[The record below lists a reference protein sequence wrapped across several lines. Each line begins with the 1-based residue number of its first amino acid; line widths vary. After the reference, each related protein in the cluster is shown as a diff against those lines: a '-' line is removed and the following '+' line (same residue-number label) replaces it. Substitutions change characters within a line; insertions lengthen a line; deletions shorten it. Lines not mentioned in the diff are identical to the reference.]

1 MEVQIKDRQA
11 VEATVEVSLTAAEVD
26 AAYDSVLKDLAGQV
40 RIPGFRPG
48 KVPPAILIK
57 RVGEEAI
64 DKEVR
69 DVLMEKNT
77 RQALAQVELEPLDFH
92 FHGDTPKR
100 GEPFTYSIHADL
112 VPEFSLPALD
122 EIILDTVATPI
133 SDEEVNATV
142 ERMRR
147 ENSILVPVDRPAQPT
162 DVVLIETV
170 SADADSEEP
179 GSTMP
184 IELDTASPQLAE
196 QLLGVQ
202 AGDEVE
208 LVFTDQ
214 TAGSG
219 EDEGEDEDLE
229 LLEDLADA
237 AGLGE
242 LADALA
248 DAEEAEE
255 AEEAAA
261 ADEAGAAEAA
271 GGEGPAGA
279 EAAAAPEPTRVKV
292 RIIDVKERDLPAAD
306 EDFAKTLGLES
317 WDEALD
323 LIRTTLQ
330 EQSDAAAFEDQ
341 KAELIEKLLV
351 DNDFP
356 VPPSMVGQRQRF
368 LLSRL
373 EEDLTRRNISVASYV
388 QNLEEKGQREEFEQD
403 MLNSAAAS
411 VRRDLVL
418 ERLMIERQTT
428 LTNDEFNEVLEE
440 MAAREGMTVRAL
452 RREQGEEWLANL
464 RFVLARDK
472 ALEEAVRERVAAAA
486 VAAIE

>member
-77 RQALAQVELEPLDFH
+77 RAALARVELEPLDFH

-122 EIILDTVATPI
+122 EIILDTVAAPI

-202 AGDEVE
+202 VGDEVE

-214 TAGSG
+214 TAGSD

-248 DAEEAEE
+248 DAEEAAEAAEAEE

-261 ADEAGAAEAA
+261 ADEAG
-271 GGEGPAGA
+271 GEGPAGA
-279 EAAAAPEPTRVKV
+279 EAATPEPTRIKV
-292 RIIDVKERDLPAAD
+292 RIIDVKERDLPDAD

-317 WDEALD
+317 WDETLD

-356 VPPSMVGQRQRF
+356 VPPGMVGQRRRF

-373 EEDLTRRNISVASYV
+373 EEDLTRRNISVASYL
-388 QNLEEKGQREEFEQD
+388 QNLEEKGQLEEFEQD

-428 LTNDEFNEVLEE
+428 LTNDEFNEALEE
-440 MAAREGMTVRAL
+440 MAAREGITVRAL

-472 ALEEAVRERVAAAA
+472 ALAEAVRERVAAAA

>member
-48 KVPPAILIK
+48 KVPPAILIR

-77 RQALAQVELEPLDFH
+77 RAALARVELEPLDFH
-92 FHGDTPKR
+92 FHGGTPKR

-122 EIILDTVATPI
+122 EIILDTVAAPI

-202 AGDEVE
+202 VGDEVE

-214 TAGSG
+214 TAGSD

-248 DAEEAEE
+248 DAEEVAEAAE

-261 ADEAGAAEAA
+261 ADEAG
-271 GGEGPAGA
+271 GEGPAGA
-279 EAAAAPEPTRVKV
+279 EAATPEPTRIKV
-292 RIIDVKERDLPAAD
+292 RIIDVKERDLPDAD

-356 VPPSMVGQRQRF
+356 VPPGMVGQRRRF

-388 QNLEEKGQREEFEQD
+388 QNLEEKGQLEEFEQD

-428 LTNDEFNEVLEE
+428 LTNDEFNEALEE
-440 MAAREGMTVRAL
+440 LAAREGITVRAL